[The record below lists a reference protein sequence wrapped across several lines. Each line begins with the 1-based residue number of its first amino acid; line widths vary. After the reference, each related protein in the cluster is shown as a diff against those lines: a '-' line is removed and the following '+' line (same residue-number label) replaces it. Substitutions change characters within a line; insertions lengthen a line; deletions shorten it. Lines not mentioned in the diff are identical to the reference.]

1 MASTVIIE
9 EKSKQVEE
17 IKAKIKAAKSI
28 VLVDYKGLT
37 VSEDTELRKS
47 MRDNKC
53 SYAVLKNRLVKKA
66 FNDLG
71 NTNFDEALN
80 GPTALAFSNED
91 EVAPAKT
98 IAEASKK
105 FSKMAIKCGLV
116 DGEFMDEAKM
126 QQVSEIPSREVL
138 LAKMLGS
145 MQSPITKLAICL
157 NKIAEQK
164 QN

>member
-98 IAEASKK
+98 IAEAIKK

-145 MQSPITKLAICL
+145 MQSPITKFAICL